1 MRLATKVVVGG
12 PPARLQA
19 GLAFGSP
26 PLLPPAREIGLQP
39 APHATA
45 RLLVGCRK
53 KRYVAGMRGTATNV
67 FSKRA
72 LAGCLVLGLLWAA
85 PASARDYERNEV
97 AGRAVGL
104 LIGALPIQNA
114 PLGVLAQ
121 VGARK
126 QSRWLTLG
134 TQLAVG
140 GHTDGNIALMAGG
153 IVGVE
158 STSTDFA
165 PLRGYGEL
173 GINLFYAGTKLG
185 DTLTFHAEGGIRWLL
200 AAHSRP
206 HFGLHLGLRV
216 MTNFNHLGW
225 AVPIGVHWTF
235 D

>member
-39 APHATA
+39 VPHATA
-45 RLLVGCRK
+45 HLLVDCRK
-53 KRYVAGMRGTATNV
+53 KRYVAEMRGTATIL

-72 LAGCLVLGLLWAA
+72 LAGVFALAVLWAA

-104 LIGALPIQNA
+104 LIGALPMENA
-114 PLGVLAQ
+114 PLGVMAQ

-134 TQLAVG
+134 TQLAIG
-140 GHTDGNIALMAGG
+140 GHTGGNIALMAGG
-153 IVGVE
+153 FAGLE
-158 STSTDFA
+158 STATDFA
-165 PLRGYGEL
+165 FLRGYCEAGV
-173 GINLFYAGTKLG
+173 NLFYAGTRLS
-185 DTLTFHAEGGIRWLL
+185 DTLTFHVEGGIRWLL
-200 AAHSRP
+200 IAHSRP
-206 HFGLHLGLRV
+206 HLGLHLGLRV

-225 AVPIGVHWTF
+225 AVPVGLHWTF